1 MRSEITSNQ
10 KQMNKFGSNFINMW
24 RLILIFIFSFWFVNL
39 KSQSN
44 FQKFK
49 PIEDSIMYYLYTN
62 ADKALIYA
70 EMYDSMSRS
79 IDSILYKA
87 NGENFKGM
95 AYNVKGNSDNAI
107 EHFLKAIRL
116 YEKSENKLKVGVA
129 YNNLGAAYNQRDN
142 PEATI
147 KYYEKALSIFKE
159 LKDSSWIMKSYY
171 NISTQYNA
179 LKKYDEDLKYKLMAM
194 EILKTKKDIFLE
206 GVIKANIAHTYFTL
220 KKYDEARK
228 TIEEYLNSGHAKKMT
243 SIKTNALLTYAFIL
257 EAQGEVKKAIEVN
270 LESDKLAIQNEYQDK
285 EMKAKLNLSHL
296 YEIAGNKS
304 LAYDYLKGYQ
314 TLYEDYFNKEK
325 EETIHDL
332 LLKYD
337 SEKKEGEIAILKVEN
352 ELKDAT
358 LKGNKIL
365 NIGLLIV
372 LFLLAFLLYNM
383 WRLKKIKTTVN
394 IQLEEKNRTITKAL
408 EEKNILIREIHHR
421 VKNNLQV
428 ISSLLKLQ
436 GQHIE
441 DETALK
447 AIADG
452 RSRVQSM
459 ALLHQSLYKE
469 DNVTGVS
476 MKKYFGQL
484 IEGLFDSYNILDE
497 KIQLE
502 VDIDDIMLDIDT
514 VIPMGLIANELIS
527 NALKHAFHN
536 RDNGLLEVS
545 LNQHGNE
552 LLLKVKDNGIGHNE
566 NDINNKGSFGH
577 RLINALAEKLNADV
591 QIINLDGTLIEIRIR
606 EFKLAA

>member
-1 MRSEITSNQ
+1 
-10 KQMNKFGSNFINMW
+10 MNKFGSNIIIMW
-24 RLILIFIFSFWFVNL
+24 RLTLIFIYSFWLFNL
-39 KSQSN
+39 RSQSY

-49 PIEDSIMYYLYTN
+49 PVEDSIMYYLYTN
-62 ADKALIYA
+62 PDRALVFAYQYDSIAGTVDSVIYKGNGKNFIGMCNNLKGNGDKAIGYLLQALKIF
-70 EMYDSMSRS
+70 
-79 IDSILYKA
+79 
-87 NGENFKGM
+87 ENAGLKFKTGT
-95 AYNVKGNSDNAI
+95 V
-107 EHFLKAIRL
+107 
-116 YEKSENKLKVGVA
+116 

-142 PEATI
+142 PKETI
-147 KYYEKALSIFKE
+147 KYHLRALEIFKE
-159 LKDSSWIMKSYY
+159 VNDSIWLMRSYY

-179 LKKYDEDLKYKLMAM
+179 MEKYEEDLKYKLAALEIQKLKKDVFM
-194 EILKTKKDIFLE
+194 EGILK
-206 GVIKANIAHTYFTL
+206 ANTAHTYFTL
-220 KKYDEARK
+220 KRYDEAR
-228 TIEEYLNSGHAKKMT
+228 TMIEDYLKSGHAKKAT
-243 SIKTNALLTYAFIL
+243 AIKANALITYAFIL
-257 EAQGEVKKAIEVN
+257 EAQGDINKAILAC
-270 LESDKLAIQNEYQDK
+270 LEAEKLSQENSFRDKL
-285 EMKAKLNLSHL
+285 MKAKLNLSHL
-296 YEIAGNKS
+296 YELKGNKS
-304 LAYDYLKGYQ
+304 LAYDYLLSYQ
-314 TLYEDYFNKEK
+314 TIYEEYFNKEK
-325 EETIHDL
+325 DETINEL
-332 LLKYD
+332 LVKYD
-337 SEKKEGEIAILKVEN
+337 TEKKESEIELLKVEN
-352 ELKDAT
+352 DLKDVT
-358 LKGNKIL
+358 LRNNRVISF
-365 NIGLLIV
+365 GLLLV
-372 LFLLAFLLYNM
+372 LILLGGMLYNM
-383 WRLKKIKTTVN
+383 WRLKKIKSQAN
-394 IQLEEKNRTITKAL
+394 AQLEEKNKTISKAL
-408 EEKNILIREIHHR
+408 DEKNILIREIHHR

-497 KIQLE
+497 KIQLK

-536 RDNGLLEVS
+536 RDNGLLEVT

-577 RLINALAEKLNADV
+577 RLIHALSEKLNADV
-591 QIINLDGTLIEIRIR
+591 KIINLNGTLIEIRIR